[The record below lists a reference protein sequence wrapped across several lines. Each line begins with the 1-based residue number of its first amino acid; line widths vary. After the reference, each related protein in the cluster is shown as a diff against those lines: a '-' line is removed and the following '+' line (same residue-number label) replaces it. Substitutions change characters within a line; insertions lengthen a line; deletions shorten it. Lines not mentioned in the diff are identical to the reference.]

1 MSNLNSRD
9 PKLYQPM
16 VELVS
21 LLLDHGAHADTLA
34 TEIAFAE
41 AEQYRTST
49 ALCQAAKEG
58 SCYQRKPE
66 NYNLM
71 FNSLLNLTFNWTLK
85 TFWVHGDW

>member
-41 AEQYRTST
+41 AEQYRTSS

-58 SCYQRKPE
+58 SCYRRRPE
-66 NYNLM
+66 TYGWS
-71 FNSLLNLTFNWTLK
+71 FPS
-85 TFWVHGDW
+85 